1 MPLYK
6 LRFCTRSILA
16 IGELIVIAW
25 IIYLIFH
32 QQDDMSADMTNAMS
46 ILVGGLLIN
55 YAKATSFYFSDQS
68 EKEDEKITEKK
79 E

>member
-6 LRFCTRSILA
+6 IRYFTRSVLA

-32 QQDDMSADMTNAMS
+32 VENEMSADMTNAMS

>member
-6 LRFCTRSILA
+6 LRYFTRSVLA

-32 QQDDMSADMTNAMS
+32 VENEMSADMTNAMS